1 MFSLS
6 DDELDDPF
14 DDEGSM
20 STHHRSYRRRH
31 SSQTQVSDN
40 YFGPS
45 QARVLARYLTHIHL
59 PGLSSLDQM
68 YLLALGDTVANT
80 YLDFSDKQ
88 AADVA
93 ISKSIN

>member
-1 MFSLS
+1 M
-6 DDELDDPF
+6 DDPF
-14 DDEGSM
+14 DDEGDV
-20 STHHRSYRRRH
+20 TTPHRRCRRH

-40 YFGPS
+40 YFGPAQS
-45 QARVLARYLTHIHL
+45 RILTRHLTHIHL

-80 YLDFSDKQ
+80 HLDFSDKQ

-93 ISKSIN
+93 VSSSK